1 MFKSSI
7 KVILLLVALG
17 LNLFAEVNK
26 DSIMNNLF
34 VSSDGKNY
42 KNLKSFTNY
51 SFAKEFKNS
60 LFIKIDI
67 DEEQLKSDY
76 YLALKVK
83 EEFFLEANVP
93 FTIKENKKII
103 KLHKDIKKDLIL
115 HFDFKGNIPNFNI
128 NIHNEFE
135 YKYVLSDEKL
145 FFGLVY
151 GIMLCAFLYNFVFF
165 LYNKEKSFLYYSL
178 LQLSTLM
185 LLLVVARPTSAF
197 DYFESVEAVLIFL
210 ITTIYVVS
218 ILFNMEFLDTK
229 RNSPLIHNILKFLI
243 VLNFLDLAL
252 MFIIERS
259 FLYDY
264 VPSYVIILALLISA
278 FVVLIKGYKPA
289 LFYIAGWVTL
299 FVFIFISENS
309 FSEYNEVY
317 LLHIGIALE
326 ALIFSLALAYKMRQA
341 RIEKEK
347 NQQIAISQSKLAS
360 MGEMLANIA
369 HQWRQPLTHIS
380 YVLMNL
386 KTAHEKQKLT
396 DEYFKRKSEE
406 AKAQL
411 TFMSNTIEDFSNFFK
426 VSKQKESFSL
436 KEVVEE
442 TLNLLT
448 ASLKLNNIE
457 VKIDS
462 KEDIFINSYK
472 GELVQVLFNI
482 LNNSK
487 DEFIKKQ
494 IKEPK
499 IEIVLR
505 KDRKNVF
512 IEIIDNAEGIK
523 FKDIN
528 KVFEPYLTTKEKGLG
543 IGLYISKTIIENS
556 MKGQL
561 LVENIKEGAKFI
573 IKL

>member
-83 EEFFLEANVP
+83 EEFFLETNVP
-93 FTIKENKKII
+93 FTIKDNKKII

-197 DYFESVEAVLIFL
+197 DYFESVEAVLVFL

-229 RNSPLIHNILKFLI
+229 RNSPLIHNILKFLL

-426 VSKQKESFSL
+426 VSKEKESFSL

-448 ASLKLNNIE
+448 ASLKLNNIK

-472 GELVQVLFNI
+472 GEFVQVLFNI

-487 DEFIKKQ
+487 DEFIKKH
-494 IKEPK
+494 IKESK

>member
-17 LNLFAEVNK
+17 INLFAEVNK

-83 EEFFLEANVP
+83 EEFFLETNVS
-93 FTIKENKKII
+93 FTIKDNKKII
-103 KLHKDIKKDLIL
+103 RLHKDIKKDLIL

-229 RNSPLIHNILKFLI
+229 RNSPLIHNILKFLL

-426 VSKQKESFSL
+426 VSKEKESFSL

-448 ASLKLNNIE
+448 ASIKLNNIE

-512 IEIIDNAEGIK
+512 IEILDNAEGIK

>member
-67 DEEQLKSDY
+67 DEEQLETDY

-83 EEFFLEANVP
+83 DEFFLETNVP
-93 FTIKENKKII
+93 FTIKDNKKII
-103 KLHKDIKKDLIL
+103 RLHKDIKKDLIL

-229 RNSPLIHNILKFLI
+229 RNSPLIHNILKFLL

-426 VSKQKESFSL
+426 VSKEKESFSL
-436 KEVVEE
+436 KEVVDE

-462 KEDIFINSYK
+462 KEDVFINSYK

-499 IEIVLR
+499 IDIVLR

>member
-76 YLALKVK
+76 YLALKIK
-83 EEFFLEANVP
+83 EEFFLETNVP
-93 FTIKENKKII
+93 FTIKDNKKII

-197 DYFESVEAVLIFL
+197 DYFESVEVVLIFL

-229 RNSPLIHNILKFLI
+229 RNSPLIHNILKFLL

-386 KTAHEKQKLT
+386 KTAYEKQKLT

-426 VSKQKESFSL
+426 VSKEKESFSL

-494 IKEPK
+494 IKEPT

-505 KDRKNVF
+505 KDRKNVL

>member
-1 MFKSSI
+1 MFKNSI

-83 EEFFLEANVP
+83 EDFFLGTNVP
-93 FTIKENKKII
+93 FTIKDNKKII

-197 DYFESVEAVLIFL
+197 DYLESVEVVLIFL

-229 RNSPLIHNILKFLI
+229 RNSPLIHNILKFLL
-243 VLNFLDLAL
+243 VLNFLDLVL

-264 VPSYVIILALLISA
+264 VASYVIILALLISA

-299 FVFIFISENS
+299 FVFIFVSENS

-341 RIEKEK
+341 RIEKER

-426 VSKQKESFSL
+426 VSKEKESFSL
-436 KEVVEE
+436 KEVVKE

-505 KDRKNVF
+505 KDRKNVL

>member
-83 EEFFLEANVP
+83 EEFFLETNVP
-93 FTIKENKKII
+93 FTIKDNKKII
-103 KLHKDIKKDLIL
+103 RLHKDIKKDLIL

-135 YKYVLSDEKL
+135 YKNVLSDEKL

-151 GIMLCAFLYNFVFF
+151 GIMICAFLYNFVFF

-229 RNSPLIHNILKFLI
+229 RNSPLIHNILKFLL

-386 KTAHEKQKLT
+386 KTAYEKQKLT

-426 VSKQKESFSL
+426 VSKEKESFSL

-462 KEDIFINSYK
+462 KEDVFINSYK

-494 IKEPK
+494 IKEPT

-505 KDRKNVF
+505 KDRKNVL

>member
-7 KVILLLVALG
+7 KVILFLLALG

-83 EEFFLEANVP
+83 EEFFLETNVP
-93 FTIKENKKII
+93 FTIKDNKKII
-103 KLHKDIKKDLIL
+103 RLHKGIKKDLIL

-229 RNSPLIHNILKFLI
+229 RNSPLIHNILKFLL

-426 VSKQKESFSL
+426 VSKEKESFSL

-505 KDRKNVF
+505 KDRKNVL

>member
-1 MFKSSI
+1 MFKNSI

-83 EEFFLEANVP
+83 EDFFLGTNVP
-93 FTIKENKKII
+93 FTIKDNKKII

-229 RNSPLIHNILKFLI
+229 RNSPLIHNILKFLL
-243 VLNFLDLAL
+243 VLNFLDLVL

-299 FVFIFISENS
+299 FVFIFVSENS

-341 RIEKEK
+341 RIEKER

-426 VSKQKESFSL
+426 VSKEKESFSL
-436 KEVVEE
+436 EEVVEE

-505 KDRKNVF
+505 KDRKKVL